1 MVWIKWIVLSILL
14 SHYTIAKDIILNLKI
29 KGRPYK
35 TMDFFESLHLTV
47 QVIPYPSAEQHE
59 HTLYRVSKAGED
71 YGALAT
77 TVYDHILYIRN
88 LDVPVEHRGKGIAR
102 ALLHY
107 GIQDQ
112 LKNEALTVSELDDHS
127 DRPWDAPGNLYYE
140 FGYRFKPDDL
150 EEKTMDLIEYRYK
163 HM

>member
-1 MVWIKWIVLSILL
+1 
-14 SHYTIAKDIILNLKI
+14 
-29 KGRPYK
+29 
-35 TMDFFESLHLTV
+35 MDFFEAFNLTV
-47 QVIPYPSAEQHE
+47 QVIPYPSAEEHE
-59 HTLYRVSKAGED
+59 HTLYRVSKQGED

-88 LDVPVEHRGKGIAR
+88 LDVPVQHRGKGIAR

-107 GIQDQ
+107 GLQDQ
-112 LKNEALTVSELDDHS
+112 MKNEALTVSELDDHS

-150 EEKTMDLIEYRYK
+150 EEKTMDFIEYKRKHKYK

>member
-1 MVWIKWIVLSILL
+1 
-14 SHYTIAKDIILNLKI
+14 
-29 KGRPYK
+29 
-35 TMDFFESLHLTV
+35 MDFFEALHLTV
-47 QVIPYPSAEQHE
+47 QVIPYPSAEEHV
-59 HTLYRVSKAGED
+59 HTLYRVSKTEDGED

-88 LDVPVEHRGKGIAR
+88 LDVPVQHRGKGIAR

-140 FGYRFKPDDL
+140 FGYRFKPDNL